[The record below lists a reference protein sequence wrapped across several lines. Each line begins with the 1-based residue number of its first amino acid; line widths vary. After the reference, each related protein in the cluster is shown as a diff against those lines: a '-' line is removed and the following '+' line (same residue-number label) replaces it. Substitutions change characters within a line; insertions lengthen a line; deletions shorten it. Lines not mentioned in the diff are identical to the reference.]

1 MFKINYSMV
10 KIKTSKEMMMEK
22 TKCMTFTNH
31 LLLAKMLTKFLTVNN
46 YIDEKVQK
54 AFLPGI
60 NGTIK
65 HNVVL
70 EVGRREETANHSL
83 KSSSCKVEKMD
94 IFEPTKVPLETNSQN
109 TNTQKMNKYEHFIT
123 DITTRAVYVQC
134 SPF

>member
-60 NGTIK
+60 NGKNTMS
-65 HNVVL
+65 
-70 EVGRREETANHSL
+70 SL
-83 KSSSCKVEKMD
+83 K
-94 IFEPTKVPLETNSQN
+94 
-109 TNTQKMNKYEHFIT
+109 
-123 DITTRAVYVQC
+123 
-134 SPF
+134 